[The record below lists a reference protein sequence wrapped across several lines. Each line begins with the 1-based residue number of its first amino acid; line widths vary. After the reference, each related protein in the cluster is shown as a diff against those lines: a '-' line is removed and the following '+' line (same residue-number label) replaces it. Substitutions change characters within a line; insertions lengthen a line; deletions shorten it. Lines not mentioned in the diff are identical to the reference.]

1 MTATAPGTTF
11 EFQLQLAV
19 PAEELH
25 QSYSLPDLRRLR
37 SRVDYILSLAAE
49 VSDLL
54 EPRGW
59 RILAVRFDHEV
70 CVILSREAT
79 AAAVVG
85 DLAQLPRAVR
95 ASIGKTVHLCATVGE
110 HVFELGLTDA
120 GLQPVS
126 LADSRA

>member
-1 MTATAPGTTF
+1 MTTSVPAATF

-19 PAEELH
+19 PAEELV
-25 QSYSLPDLRRLR
+25 QAYSPRDLRRLR
-37 SRVDYILSLAAE
+37 SEVDQTLSVAAE

-59 RILAVRFDHEV
+59 RILSIRFDHEV
-70 CVILSREAT
+70 CVILSRETT

-85 DLAQLPRAVR
+85 DLACLPRAVR
-95 ASIGKTVHLCATVGE
+95 ASIGKTVHLCATAGE

-120 GLQPVS
+120 GLHPLSREDCPV
-126 LADSRA
+126 